1 MRRKLLIILALLNFT
16 LSGATAQYSIINKTL
31 SYEGEKLYKN
41 SKRGIE
47 YATLKQYNKKYGTN
61 WKLSSL
67 THEQAVL
74 ILQRMYW
81 NDRLNYISNDKI
93 VQFIFDF
100 QMNTNSVKSYRLMH
114 KALGLKEQSTL
125 SLELVDKINSSN
137 PKIVLKKLYNTRL
150 NYLKSLKS
158 WKVHSNGWM
167 ARLDDL
173 VK

>member
-1 MRRKLLIILALLNFT
+1 MGTDEVVIKLEFINFYRFYI
-16 LSGATAQYSIINKTL
+16 A
-31 SYEGEKLYKN
+31 EKLYKN

-61 WKLSSL
+61 WKLSTL

-74 ILQRMYW
+74 ILERMYW
-81 NDRLNYISNDKI
+81 NDRLNYISNDKV

-100 QMNTNSVKSYRLMH
+100 QMNSNSVKAYRLMH
-114 KALGLKEQSTL
+114 KALGLKEQPIL

-137 PKIVLKKLYNTRL
+137 PKIVLKKLYDARL

-158 WKVHSNGWM
+158 WDIHANGWK
-167 ARLDDL
+167 ARLNDL

>member
-1 MRRKLLIILALLNFT
+1 MRKLLIILVLFNFT
-16 LSGATAQYSIINKTL
+16 LSGATTQYNIINKTL

-67 THEQAVL
+67 THEQAVT

-100 QMNTNSVKSYRLMH
+100 QMNSNSVKAYRIIH
-114 KALGLKEQSTL
+114 KALGLKEQPIL

-137 PKIVLKKLYNTRL
+137 PKIVLKKLYDARL

-158 WKVHSNGWM
+158 WDIHANGWV

-173 VK
+173 IK